1 MSGAIAG
8 FRGQMNDWVDD
19 TFGENAVKIE
29 RMAKLD
35 TGTTAAQGGEIGAGL
50 GKKMDNMSFSM
61 DSLNSSMGGLGS
73 SLGSGNIDKV
83 GKVGSVGKIEKDVNI
98 ADENIKLLN
107 DLSQRQYIAMINLT
121 IPQTNL
127 SVEQNVNGGPASD
140 VQGIL
145 DILKTELEKQN
156 ASHSNVVLA

>member
-1 MSGAIAG
+1 
-8 FRGQMNDWVDD
+8 
-19 TFGENAVKIE
+19 
-29 RMAKLD
+29 
-35 TGTTAAQGGEIGAGL
+35 
-50 GKKMDNMSFSM
+50 M